1 MTVRRT
7 AVDHLAHLLPA
18 KASERIAAALAAPL
32 PIAVDL
38 SKGDPF
44 DQGQSN
50 ACSTHALCKG
60 IEIVSGYIGSM
71 RGLYAD
77 TGNGDDGRR
86 LVDVLHAARTTGV
99 AAFLGDADPG
109 RYSDVA
115 SPPNAVQALPMG
127 TDRIPLD
134 LGEHIVSPQAPDLSD
149 QMAAT
154 LASGCPVYF
163 ATAVGRSFDNLTM
176 GTVAEPDPTATTG
189 HALLVVGYRVASTGE
204 RQFRVE
210 NSWGRW
216 DENGECWVSL
226 GFLAMSWELHP
237 LIYTCA
243 TPPAGPSLLDK
254 VRAAVMGL
262 L

>member
-1 MTVRRT
+1 MTVIRT
-7 AVDHLAHLLPA
+7 AAEHLEHLLPA
-18 KASERIAAALAAPL
+18 TASERIAAACAAPL
-32 PIAVDL
+32 PLSVDL
-38 SKGDPF
+38 SAGDSY

-50 ACSTHALCKG
+50 SCSTHALCKG

-77 TGNGDDGRR
+77 TGNADDGRR

-99 AAFLGDADPG
+99 AAFLGDVDG

-115 SPPNAVQALPMG
+115 SPPNAVQELPMG
-127 TDRIPLD
+127 TARIPLD
-134 LGEHIVSPQAPDLSD
+134 LGEHIISPQAPDLSD

-163 ATAVGRSFDNLTM
+163 ATAVGRSFDSLTM

-189 HALLVVGYRVASTGE
+189 HALLVVGYREASTGE

-210 NSWGRW
+210 NSWGAW

-226 GFLAMSWELHP
+226 SFLAMSWELHP
-237 LIYTCA
+237 LIYTGK
-243 TPPAGPSLLDK
+243 PPAGPSLIDK